1 VQTLNIARNALLC
14 TVAANHTHTTNTQ
27 QLSGGAPIAAAD
39 DDDDDDAVSYEEWD
53 EESTDSNGNTEDYE
67 SPVDNID
74 PAIHFYTTFRAAY
87 QREPELYSRVQA
99 SLSAAAQAGCQELL
113 KVAEEREQLAARV
126 AADMGVA
133 GATAGTVHLVN
144 L

>member
-1 VQTLNIARNALLC
+1 MSNYALSLLNKHPHYHN
-14 TVAANHTHTTNTQ
+14 Q
-27 QLSGGAPIAAAD
+27 QLSGGAPTAAAA
-39 DDDDDDAVSYEEWD
+39 DDDDDAVSYEEWD
-53 EESTDSNGNTEDYE
+53 EESIDSNSNTEDYE

-74 PAIHFYTTFRAAY
+74 PTIHFYTTFRAAY
-87 QREPELYSRVQA
+87 QREPELYSRVQQ

-133 GATAGTVHLVN
+133 SATAGTVHLVN